1 MECHKIESERKLLR
15 TLKTSHLQFMI
26 GKAVKSVV
34 ERLFSAGLLESL
46 QCFLKN
52 PSAEKGIVKASDCY
66 RILRRNT
73 FVSNTCFTYYQTL
86 QLTCTNI
93 FFLD

>member
-26 GKAVKSVV
+26 GKTVKSVV
-34 ERLFSAGLLESL
+34 GHLFSAELLESL

-52 PSAEKGIVKASDCY
+52 PSAEKGIVKASRSDLVFSVES
-66 RILRRNT
+66 R
-73 FVSNTCFTYYQTL
+73 VSPTHVL
-86 QLTCTNI
+86 PVI
-93 FFLD
+93 K